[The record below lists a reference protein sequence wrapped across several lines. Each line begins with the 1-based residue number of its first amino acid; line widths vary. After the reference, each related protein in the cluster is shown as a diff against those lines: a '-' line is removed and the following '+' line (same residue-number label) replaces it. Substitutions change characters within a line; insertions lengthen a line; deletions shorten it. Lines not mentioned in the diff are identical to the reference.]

1 MLVDER
7 NSWRDAFKQ
16 GDGPDMY
23 YLDLY
28 RENRNSESWRMSRTS
43 ELLCEYVLYLESKIE
58 ELGGGKK

>member
-16 GDGPDMY
+16 GDGPDVY

-28 RENRNSESWRMSRTS
+28 RENRNSESWRMSGCV
-43 ELLCEYVLYLESKIE
+43 EVLCEYVLYLESKIE
-58 ELGGGKK
+58 ELEG